1 MCASAEH
8 CQLTVGL
15 LAAALRDRHVAMQE
29 LSLLAGNKL
38 QKHGSEDLSGMAQFS
53 SAMSLAPPAP
63 KEPAWD
69 AKFNT
74 FPMTASLPMPPVRY
88 ALHWHCPESLLV
100 SP

>member
-1 MCASAEH
+1 
-8 CQLTVGL
+8 
-15 LAAALRDRHVAMQE
+15 MQE

-63 KEPAWD
+63 EEPAWN

-88 ALHWHCPESLLV
+88 ALFWHCPASLYLHL
-100 SP
+100 